1 MFFQIRHRVS
11 RTGLTDRV
19 RVVFLASGLLVV
31 QAVGLQVTQ
40 RHELSESSIENRLE
54 MIRSGRADEVKS
66 ELSSLITKHQND
78 PGILYLQGVL
88 TSDGSEAAKIFQ
100 SVVDNF
106 PRSEW
111 ADDALYRT
119 YQYYYSIG
127 SYKTAV
133 QKYDKLKQA
142 YPNSPY
148 LTHETP
154 QSIDREADGVEK
166 PKSSV
171 GSEEGTFAV
180 QVGAFSTAE
189 NASKQKRFFHNVGY
203 PVEVLNKVKRGKSY
217 YLVWIG
223 SFKSYDEARKF
234 RNEMR
239 GRYKIEPIVVER

>member
-1 MFFQIRHRVS
+1 MS
-11 RTGLTDRV
+11 RIGLTDRA
-19 RVVFLASGLLVV
+19 RVVSLTFGILTV
-31 QAVGLQVTQ
+31 QALGNQVGQ
-40 RHELSESSIENRLE
+40 RSELSESAIESRLE
-54 MIRSGRADEVKS
+54 LIKGGRADEVKA
-66 ELSSLITKHQND
+66 ELPSLITTRQND
-78 PGILYLQGVL
+78 PGVLYLQGVL
-88 TSDGSEAAKIFQ
+88 TSDGSQAVKIFQ

-106 PRSEW
+106 PRSGW

-127 SYKTAV
+127 SYKTAA
-133 QKYDKLKQA
+133 QKYDKLRQD

-148 LTHETP
+148 LTHERP
-154 QSIDREADGVEK
+154 RSINREADAVEK
-166 PKSSV
+166 PRLTA
-171 GSEEGTFAV
+171 GSEGGTFAV

-203 PVEVLNKVKRGKSY
+203 PVEILNKVKRGKSY

-234 RNEMR
+234 RNEMK

>member
-1 MFFQIRHRVS
+1 M
-11 RTGLTDRV
+11 GLTDRV
-19 RVVFLASGLLVV
+19 RAVSLILSLLVV
-31 QAVGLQVTQ
+31 EALGLQITQ
-40 RHELSESSIENRLE
+40 RSELSQSAIESRLE
-54 MIRSGRADEVKS
+54 MIKGGRADEVKA
-66 ELSSLITKHQND
+66 ELPSLITTHQND
-78 PGILYLQGVL
+78 PGVLYLQGVL
-88 TSDGSEAAKIFQ
+88 TNDGSEAVKIFQ

-106 PRSEW
+106 PKSEW

-127 SYKTAV
+127 SYRTAA
-133 QKYDKLKQA
+133 QRYDKLKQA
-142 YPNSPY
+142 YPSSPY
-148 LTHETP
+148 LSHET
-154 QSIDREADGVEK
+154 SLAIDRETDSVEK
-166 PKSSV
+166 PRPTG
-171 GSEEGTFAV
+171 GSEGGTFAV

-203 PVEVLNKVKRGKSY
+203 PVEVLNKVKRGRSY

>member
-1 MFFQIRHRVS
+1 MFKIR
-11 RTGLTDRV
+11 LTDRV
-19 RVVFLASGLLVV
+19 RVILLTFGVFMV
-31 QAVGLQVTQ
+31 QALGSQAGQ
-40 RHELSESSIENRLE
+40 RSELSESAIEGRLE
-54 MIRSGRADEVKS
+54 MIKSGRADEVKA
-66 ELSSLITKHQND
+66 ELPSLITAHQND
-78 PGILYLQGVL
+78 PGVLYLQGVL
-88 TSDGSEAAKIFQ
+88 TSDGSEAVKIFQ

-106 PRSEW
+106 PKSDW

-127 SYKTAV
+127 SYKTAA
-133 QKYDKLKQA
+133 QKYERLRQV

-154 QSIDREADGVEK
+154 GNIDREADAVEK
-166 PKSSV
+166 PRPTG
-171 GSEEGTFAV
+171 GSEAGTFAV

-189 NASKQKRFFHNVGY
+189 NATKQRRFFHSVGY
-203 PVEVLNKVKRGKSY
+203 PVEILNKVKRGKSY

-234 RNEMR
+234 RNEMK